1 MPSET
6 PATVTSGMTAEQITE
21 VSSALTDAIG
31 GVVDMFVDLLPV
43 IALTAGA
50 IFAIRFVKSRFNKIE
65 RTR

>member
-6 PATVTSGMTAEQITE
+6 PATVASGMTAEQITE

-43 IALTAGA
+43 IALTTGA

>member
-1 MPSET
+1 MPTET
-6 PATVTSGMTAEQITE
+6 PATVVSGMTSEKITS
-21 VSSALTDAIG
+21 VSSALTDCVG
-31 GVVDMFVDLLPV
+31 GVVDTFVELLPV